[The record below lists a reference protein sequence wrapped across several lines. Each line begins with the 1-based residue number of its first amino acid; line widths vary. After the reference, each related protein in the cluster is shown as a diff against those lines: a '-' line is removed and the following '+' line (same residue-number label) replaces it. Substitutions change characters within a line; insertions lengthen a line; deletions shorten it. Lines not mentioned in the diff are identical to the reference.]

1 MLAANH
7 AIMMHPLDRHWVY
20 AFGSVALV
28 AGASLT
34 GMVAVSWSPRRLA
47 RVIPAL
53 LSLATGALLG
63 TAFGHLLPESIEH
76 VGVGRKLSVLL
87 LAGFLTFFVIEKLLG
102 VWLSGSGGATHHHHG
117 GVLPA
122 KADDSTA
129 QSLSSVNRPVI
140 TNLLLGAAIHS
151 FMDGMAIGTAYCAGT
166 HLGLITTTAVL
177 FHEAPHH
184 IGDVSILIH
193 KGVPVRQ
200 AVGFSLLAGGAAAL
214 GALLVL
220 LIGTGSEGF
229 ASVLLPFTTANF
241 LYIASSNLMPELQH
255 ERGLRPSLAQM
266 VLFAAGSS
274 LVFLSA
280 GS

>member
-1 MLAANH
+1 
-7 AIMMHPLDRHWVY
+7 MMHPLDIHWVY
-20 AFGSVALV
+20 GFGSVALV
-28 AGASLT
+28 AGASFT
-34 GMVAVSWSPRRLA
+34 GMLAVSWGPRRLS
-47 RVIPAL
+47 RVIPPM

-102 VWLSGSGGATHHHHG
+102 AWLTGPGDFGGSTHHHHG
-117 GVLPA
+117 GSLPA
-122 KADDSTA
+122 TA
-129 QSLSSVNRPVI
+129 GYATAPRLSPVNRPVI

-151 FMDGMAIGTAYCAGT
+151 FMDGMAIGTAYSTGT
-166 HLGLITTTAVL
+166 HLGVITTTAVL

-193 KGVPVRQ
+193 KGLSVRQ
-200 AVGFSLLAGGAAAL
+200 AVGLSLLAGGGGAL
-214 GALLVL
+214 GVLLVFL
-220 LIGTGSEGF
+220 VGTQSAGF
-229 ASVLLPFTTANF
+229 TTVLLPFTTANF

-255 ERGLRPSLAQM
+255 EHGLRPSIAQ
-266 VLFAAGSS
+266 VLLFAAGSS